1 VAIAPTLQDA
11 RLAADP
17 GTPAEPPN
25 LFLVFTLAILAIPV
39 LLTLTLLATVLT
51 RR

>member
-1 VAIAPTLQDA
+1 M
-11 RLAADP
+11 AADTGVP
-17 GTPAEPPN
+17 GDASN
-25 LFLVFTLAILAIPV
+25 LMLLFTLALIAIPL